1 VRRNRSVPPAP
12 VIPVLVYP
20 DVREAVAW
28 REAALGASARVLIGE
43 GHRAQL
49 SLNGAAVIVAEPGNT
64 RVAPSAGVT
73 THMVMLRVDDADAV
87 CERARAH
94 GAQVLMEPTDFEFGE
109 RQCELEDPFGH
120 RWSITQTIA
129 DVAPDVWGGVTV
141 NGGHDYPGDEST
153 A

>member
-1 VRRNRSVPPAP
+1 VRRNRSVPPSQ

-20 DVREAVAW
+20 DVRAAVAW
-28 REAALGASARVLIGE
+28 LEAALGASERVRIGD

-49 SLNGAAVIVAEPGNT
+49 SLNGEAVIVAEPGNA
-64 RVAPSAGVT
+64 RVPPSGGVT

-87 CERARAH
+87 CERAREH
-94 GAQVLMEPTDFEFGE
+94 GARVLMEPRDFQYGE

-129 DVAPDVWGGVTV
+129 DVAPEEWGGVAV
-141 NGGHDYPGDEST
+141 NGGHDHPD
-153 A
+153 

>member
-1 VRRNRSVPPAP
+1 MQRNRSVPPAQ

-28 REAALGASARVLIGE
+28 LEAALGASERVRIGD

-49 SLNGAAVIVAEPGNT
+49 WLNGEAVIVAEPGNT
-64 RVAPSAGVT
+64 RVPPGGGVT
-73 THMVMLRVDDADAV
+73 THMVMLRVDDTRAV
-87 CERARAH
+87 CERAREH
-94 GAQVLMEPTDFEFGE
+94 GARVLMEPTDFMYGE

-129 DVAPDVWGGVTV
+129 DVAPEEWGGVTA
-141 NGGHDYPGDEST
+141 NGGHEYP
-153 A
+153 

>member
-1 VRRNRSVPPAP
+1 MRRNRSVPPP
-12 VIPVLVYP
+12 QVIPVLVYP

-28 REAALGASARVLIGE
+28 LEAGLGASERVRIGD

-64 RVAPSAGVT
+64 RVPPSSGVT
-73 THMVMLRVDDADAV
+73 THMVMLRVDDVGAV
-87 CERARAH
+87 CERARRH
-94 GAQVLMEPTDFEFGE
+94 GARVLMEPTEFQYGE

-129 DVAPDVWGGVTV
+129 DVAPEEWGGVAV
-141 NGGHDYPGDEST
+141 NGGHDHPD
-153 A
+153 

>member
-1 VRRNRSVPPAP
+1 
-12 VIPVLVYP
+12 VLVYP

-28 REAALGASARVLIGE
+28 LETALGCSERVRIGD

-49 SLNGAAVIVAEPGNT
+49 AFESAAVIVTEPGNG
-64 RVAPSAGVT
+64 RVAPSGGVT
-73 THMVMLRVDDADAV
+73 THSVLCRVDDADAV
-87 CERARAH
+87 CERARSN
-94 GAQVLMEPTDFEFGE
+94 GARVLMEPTDFSFGE

-129 DVAPDVWGGVTV
+129 DVAPEDWGGATV
-141 NGGHDYPGDEST
+141 NGGHD

>member
-1 VRRNRSVPPAP
+1 MRRNRSVPPAQ

-20 DVREAVAW
+20 DVRAAVAW
-28 REAALGASARVLIGE
+28 LEAGLGCSERVRIGE

-49 SLNGAAVIVAEPGNT
+49 AFASAAVIVAEANGD
-64 RVAPSAGVT
+64 RVAPSGGVA
-73 THMVMLRVDDADAV
+73 THSVMLRVDDADAV
-87 CERARAH
+87 CERARAN
-94 GAQVLMEPTDFEFGE
+94 GARVLMEPTDFPFGE

-129 DVAPDVWGGVTV
+129 DVAPEEWGGVTV
-141 NGGHDYPGDEST
+141 NGGH

>member
-1 VRRNRSVPPAP
+1 VKQNRSIPSAV

-28 REAALGASARVLIGE
+28 LEAGLGASERVRIGD

-64 RVAPSAGVT
+64 RVPPSSGVT
-73 THMVMLRVDDADAV
+73 THMVMLRVDDVGAV
-87 CERARAH
+87 CERARRH
-94 GAQVLMEPTDFEFGE
+94 GARVLMEPTEFQYGE

-120 RWSITQTIA
+120 RWSLTQTVA
-129 DVAPDVWGGVTV
+129 DVAPEEWGGVTV
-141 NGGHDYPGDEST
+141 NGGHDYPG
-153 A
+153 